1 MKKALPCSGLPR
13 TPDIDHPDASRRNAP
28 ADPSEAAPR
37 RQLRAHGAPARG
49 AHRARRRPRG
59 RDRRPELGCPGA
71 PVHGRHEP
79 RVLVLLRQESC
90 SPCTARGRSNPREAP
105 EVHMAI
111 ARLSRRAGIPE
122 PRVFYVPDPAPNAFA
137 TGRNPE
143 HAAVAV
149 TDGLL
154 RLLDA
159 REIEAVIGHELS
171 HVLNRD
177 ILISSIAAT
186 MAGAISLLAR
196 FAGYALMLGRG
207 GSNQD
212 GRRNPLAALFMII
225 VAPIIALLLQLAVS
239 RSREFGADATGA
251 RLCGDPEALASALAK
266 LHTVAR
272 EVPMRTADPATA
284 HMYIVAPLSGLAGS
298 IVELFSTHPRVE
310 ERIRRLRA
318 MR

>member
-1 MKKALPCSGLPR
+1 MPLVETLPQ
-13 TPDIDHPDASRRNAP
+13 I
-28 ADPSEAAPR
+28 PR
-37 RQLRAHGAPARG
+37 RPRLGANYARTALLLGLLTALVVGLADVLGGTSWALG
-49 AHRARRRPRG
+49 ALLFMAVMNLASWYFSDKLVLAMHRARPL
-59 RDRRPELGCPGA
+59 D
-71 PVHGRHEP
+71 
-79 RVLVLLRQESC
+79 
-90 SPCTARGRSNPREAP
+90 PREAP
-105 EVHMAI
+105 EVHAAV
-111 ARLSRRAGIPE
+111 ARLARRAGIPE
-122 PRVFYVPDPAPNAFA
+122 PGIYYVPDPAPNAFA

-159 REIEAVIGHELS
+159 RELEAVIGHELS

-196 FAGYALMLGRG
+196 LAGWTLMLGRG
-207 GSNQD
+207 GSDED
-212 GRRNPLAALFMII
+212 GRRNPLGALFVII

-239 RSREFGADATGA
+239 RSREYGADATGA
-251 RLCGDPEALASALAK
+251 RLSGDPEALASALAK
-266 LHTVAR
+266 LDMVAR

-318 MR
+318 MQP